1 MQFGRLI
8 DVLTFLLHDEILA
21 HSSQKLFGS
30 HAVQVLH
37 HPVIVN
43 NSQLVGRE
51 AHSHEIVVLFVTT
64 VIGVLLG
71 FLRTHQ
77 SGSGAAMMPIG
88 NVEGG
93 HLGKLLGYGIN
104 VLLLVYNPKGMTE
117 TITRSDKVVY
127 RFPDCIT
134 GNDGIQ
140 RSVIGIGKEYGL
152 NVGIVHADMLHTVLL
167 FITTSQL
174 VLLDN
179 AVHIIGNI
187 GTDNKTVLCLAVHG
201 LGIDVIVFFIVL
213 HQPAF
218 LLEHTE
224 VLCSFLIN
232 TFVMLIRTDGK
243 IYFRLD
249 NMI

>member
-1 MQFGRLI
+1 MKF
-8 DVLTFLLHDEILA
+8 LA

-51 AHSHEIVVLFVTT
+51 AHSHEIIVFFVTT
-64 VIGVLLG
+64 VIGVLLA
-71 FLRTHQ
+71 FSAPTKAAAAL
-77 SGSGAAMMPIG
+77 AMMPIG

-93 HLGKLLGYGIN
+93 HLGKLLGNGIN
-104 VLLLVYNPKGMTE
+104 VLLFVYNPEGMTE
-117 TITRSDKVVY
+117 TVTRSDKVVY
-127 RFPDCIT
+127 RFPRCIT

-174 VLLDN
+174 VLL
-179 AVHIIGNI
+179 
-187 GTDNKTVLCLAVHG
+187 
-201 LGIDVIVFFIVL
+201 
-213 HQPAF
+213 
-218 LLEHTE
+218 
-224 VLCSFLIN
+224 
-232 TFVMLIRTDGK
+232 
-243 IYFRLD
+243 
-249 NMI
+249 

>member
-1 MQFGRLI
+1 
-8 DVLTFLLHDEILA
+8 
-21 HSSQKLFGS
+21 
-30 HAVQVLH
+30 
-37 HPVIVN
+37 
-43 NSQLVGRE
+43 
-51 AHSHEIVVLFVTT
+51 
-64 VIGVLLG
+64 
-71 FLRTHQ
+71 
-77 SGSGAAMMPIG
+77 MMPIG
-88 NVEGG
+88 NVESG
-93 HLGKLLGYGIN
+93 HLGKLLGNGIN
-104 VLLLVYNPKGMTE
+104 VLLLVYNPEGMAE
-117 TITRSDKVVY
+117 TVTRSDKVVY
-127 RFPDCIT
+127 RFPRCIT

-140 RSVIGIGKEYGL
+140 CSVIGIGKEYGL

>member
-1 MQFGRLI
+1 
-8 DVLTFLLHDEILA
+8 
-21 HSSQKLFGS
+21 
-30 HAVQVLH
+30 
-37 HPVIVN
+37 
-43 NSQLVGRE
+43 
-51 AHSHEIVVLFVTT
+51 
-64 VIGVLLG
+64 
-71 FLRTHQ
+71 
-77 SGSGAAMMPIG
+77 MMPIG
-88 NVEGG
+88 NVESG
-93 HLGKLLGYGIN
+93 HLGKLLGNGIN
-104 VLLLVYNPKGMTE
+104 VLLLVYNPEGMAE
-117 TITRSDKVVY
+117 TVTRSDKVVY
-127 RFPDCIT
+127 RFPRCIT

-140 RSVIGIGKEYGL
+140 CSVIGIGKEYG
-152 NVGIVHADMLHTVLL
+152 L